1 MKTITPLKEEE
12 RNLNIKIYEIDTE
25 YIVSPPRRGVTVMR
39 LVGLTDYKEL
49 TEKHEADTLRASA
62 EIKENIKDVMVSENQ
77 IQDIEKLYPDNVI
90 DRRVCEEVE
99 ERLRSNIIEFLLKTE
114 AKP

>member
-49 TEKHEADTLRASA
+49 TKKHEADTLRTSA
-62 EIKENIKDVMVSENQ
+62 EIKKLKEALKKIENPEGAYSRDKLTFCENT
-77 IQDIEKLYPDNVI
+77 IENMKEI
-90 DRRVCEEVE
+90 ARKA
-99 ERLRSNIIEFLLKTE
+99 LK
-114 AKP
+114 